1 MPILP
6 EYMMM
11 KDNLKVFN
19 AFFKDAGLQKGNYI
33 RQGRTQGGG
42 GLGELTPPYHPSM
55 PIIKLKLPILNHYN
69 TQIEQ
74 N

>member
-42 GLGELTPPYHPSM
+42 VRGADSSLPPLHANNQTKTPYPKP
-55 PIIKLKLPILNHYN
+55 L
-69 TQIEQ
+69 
-74 N
+74 

>member
-19 AFFKDAGLQKGNYI
+19 AFFKDAGLQKGNY
-33 RQGRTQGGG
+33 
-42 GLGELTPPYHPSM
+42 
-55 PIIKLKLPILNHYN
+55 
-69 TQIEQ
+69 
-74 N
+74 